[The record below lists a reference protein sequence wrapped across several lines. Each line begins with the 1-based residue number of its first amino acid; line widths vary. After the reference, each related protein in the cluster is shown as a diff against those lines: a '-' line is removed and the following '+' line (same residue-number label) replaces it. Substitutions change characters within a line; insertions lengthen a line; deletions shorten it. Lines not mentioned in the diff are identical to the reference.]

1 MPTKRTRAA
10 SAKEQVDYEAPLNHL
25 YEKIENRQWE
35 EVINAMPLLEEL
47 LNHVE
52 EGNTATEKALYTILA
67 ILTLEQS
74 DQASQDP
81 ETWTYLK
88 EMVINILQSA
98 IDDGVQGKRKLFP
111 RFLAALVGI
120 LTSEKDSRQN
130 MPLRAKATKC
140 ISSLLCQ
147 SPENKR
153 HMRSEMGIV
162 QELANLLVEEQDI
175 PLQLNLLGILIRIS
189 PQRLQDLNQ
198 FAMQLFSGT
207 LVPPFLRV
215 APERFVV
222 DAREF
227 LSAVQATKPD
237 AFFGWTLRSNSVRI
251 TSLSKVEPRGCY
263 VDFNL
268 LNMQV
273 TPLKKG
279 DGETLTVPYGD
290 MVYWMFDINGH
301 FILNTNENKA
311 IEIKVKSKREATRI
325 QRTME
330 TAQVRQ
336 REKSF
341 VPLSAVSS
349 ASVDATP
356 GSSSSFQPSYRIHKT
371 LCVIDQSNSLLHTSE
386 QHQHEKSSVPLS
398 RTFSATMNATP
409 SFQPNNRIQKA
420 LSVVDGNNSPLR
432 ASEPSLRMNTKP
444 AHQPTQT
451 PADDRNKENIPPKA
465 SQGLLSQDSG
475 GRASNSTVTLW
486 LDSVESDHT
495 PEPDSENN
503 MEASI
508 RSASRPLYS
517 APENGRGIEDFEN
530 EECHSLAPAHA
541 QSTPAT
547 PLPGALRLDSG
558 LRQQFLASLNLLGQA
573 MFDQIEQRIQDFLM
587 DEDALFQRLG
597 RKVDEAVESRVREE
611 FLRIS
616 RTIEAANTKDTR
628 H

>member
-1 MPTKRTRAA
+1 MQKKQPGSGSAVMPTKRTRAA
-10 SAKEQVDYEAPLNHL
+10 SAKEQVDYDAPLNQL

-35 EVINAMPLLEEL
+35 EIINAMPLLEEL
-47 LNHVE
+47 LNHAE

-88 EMVINILQSA
+88 EMVINILQRKGQQAEHA
-98 IDDGVQGKRKLFP
+98 IARK
-111 RFLAALVGI
+111 
-120 LTSEKDSRQN
+120 
-130 MPLRAKATKC
+130 
-140 ISSLLCQ
+140 
-147 SPENKR
+147 
-153 HMRSEMGIV
+153 
-162 QELANLLVEEQDI
+162 
-175 PLQLNLLGILIRIS
+175 
-189 PQRLQDLNQ
+189 
-198 FAMQLFSGT
+198 
-207 LVPPFLRV
+207 
-215 APERFVV
+215 ERFVV

-237 AFFGWTLRSNSVRI
+237 AFFGWTLRSDSVRI
-251 TSLSKVEPRGCY
+251 TSLSKVESRGCY
-263 VDFNL
+263 IDFNL

-301 FILNTNENKA
+301 FILTTNENKA
-311 IEIKVKSKREATRI
+311 IEIIVKNKREATRI

-336 REKSF
+336 REKFF

-371 LCVIDQSNSLLHTSE
+371 LCVIDQSKSLLPTSE

-398 RTFSATMNATP
+398 TTFSATMNATP
-409 SFQPNNRIQKA
+409 SFQRNNRIQKA

-465 SQGLLSQDSG
+465 SQRLLSQDSG
-475 GRASNSTVTLW
+475 GRTSNSTVTLW

-517 APENGRGIEDFEN
+517 APENGQGIEDFQN
-530 EECHSLAPAHA
+530 EECHSRAPAHA

-547 PLPGALRLDSG
+547 PLPGALRLDSD